1 MTHSSKTDKSAL
13 KKVRHHDIFF
23 KEGYSDPRFAKELF
37 QLALTPEEFSAFNWD
52 SLTPE
57 KDTFQDLR
65 ADLVFSVTLKN
76 DPEKQVKIC
85 LLLEHKS
92 QYSPKTYCQI
102 LKYKT
107 AFIVKS
113 FEETGEV
120 RPVFAVLFH
129 HGPQPWPGET
139 SLKKGLWGRLL
150 PKIPSSLKK
159 DMLDCGL
166 RIIDTHDPKVER
178 AIKNKRT
185 KSRGFLNIL
194 KRNWSLKVSVEELKK
209 ALSLF
214 DNWTGDR
221 DNLILRVGNYLWAVV
236 PWMTTDLWEELERDA
251 VKQGIFSKGG
261 YMNTREY
268 IKEEGRLEGIQQ
280 GIQKNQQQVVL
291 NMLKKEVEIS
301 FISEVTGLSEE
312 EINKLKNG
320 S

>member
-1 MTHSSKTDKSAL
+1 MIKHSNKKSAL
-13 KKVRHHDIFF
+13 KKASHHDIFF
-23 KEGYSDPRFAKELF
+23 KEGYCDPRFAKELF
-37 QLALTPEEFSAFNWD
+37 QLALTKKEFSAFNWD
-52 SLTPE
+52 SLKPE
-57 KDTFQDLR
+57 KDTFQGLR
-65 ADLVFSVTLKN
+65 ADLVFSVTLKS
-76 DPEKQVKIC
+76 DPAKQVKIC

-92 QYSPKTYCQI
+92 QYSRQTYCQI

-113 FEETGEV
+113 LEETGEA

-129 HGPQPWPGET
+129 HGKKPWPGRT
-139 SLKKGLWGRLL
+139 SLKEGLWGRLL

-185 KSRGFLNIL
+185 KSRGFLNLL
-194 KRNWSLKVSVEELKK
+194 KQIWTLKPSAEELKK

-221 DNLILRVGNYLWAVV
+221 DNLILSVGNYLWAAVRG
-236 PWMTTDLWEELERDA
+236 MRADLWKELERDG

-268 IKEEGRLEGIQQ
+268 IKEEGRQEGRQAGRQEVI
-280 GIQKNQQQVVL
+280 QQVVL
-291 NMLKKEVEIS
+291 NMLKKKLDTS
-301 FISEVTGLSEE
+301 LISEVTGVSEE
-312 EINKLKNG
+312 EVKKLKNG
-320 S
+320 N

>member
-1 MTHSSKTDKSAL
+1 MTHSSKTEKPAL
-13 KKVRHHDIFF
+13 KKIRHHDIFF

-37 QLALTPEEFSAFNWD
+37 QPALTPEEFSAFNWD

-65 ADLVFSVTLKN
+65 ADLVFSVTLKS

-102 LKYKT
+102 LKYKI
-107 AFIVKS
+107 AVIVKS
-113 FEETGEV
+113 FEETGEAL
-120 RPVFAVLFH
+120 PVFAVLFH
-129 HGPQPWPGET
+129 HGPQPWPGRR

-194 KRNWSLKVSVEELKK
+194 KRSWSLKASAKELKK
-209 ALSLF
+209 EISLF

-221 DNLILRVGNYLWAVV
+221 DNLILRVGNYFWAVV
-236 PWMTTDLWEELERDA
+236 PGMTTDLWEELERDA

-268 IKEEGRLEGIQQ
+268 MKEEGRQEGWQAGRQESI
-280 GIQKNQQQVVL
+280 QQVVL
-291 NMLKKEVEIS
+291 NMLKEKAEIA
-301 FISEVTGLSEE
+301 FICKVTGLSEE